1 MIDSLLSYHIMEK
14 FSVEISSSRMISK
27 ANISISKSFF
37 SKGRPWGL
45 NIIMEMDL
53 EKLYWLDSRGFT
65 NLYCNWYVSYRFA
78 QCDVRSPCTRRYL
91 GRTYQCAVVV
101 LVMWQNWVIDIISTL
116 AKTGWP
122 ENIDT
127 KSIWGNKSNYRLYI
141 VCWKYNCHNGDQ
153 THYEDAFS
161 FLLLQ

>member
-1 MIDSLLSYHIMEK
+1 MKSLAFCRKNGWLLQNHGLGMDSDKSCEDSATKNTPITTKLIRQICPNRPKHLGYYWKKNLS
-14 FSVEISSSRMISK
+14 
-27 ANISISKSFF
+27 
-37 SKGRPWGL
+37 
-45 NIIMEMDL
+45 
-53 EKLYWLDSRGFT
+53 
-65 NLYCNWYVSYRFA
+65 
-78 QCDVRSPCTRRYL
+78 DVRRPCTRRYL